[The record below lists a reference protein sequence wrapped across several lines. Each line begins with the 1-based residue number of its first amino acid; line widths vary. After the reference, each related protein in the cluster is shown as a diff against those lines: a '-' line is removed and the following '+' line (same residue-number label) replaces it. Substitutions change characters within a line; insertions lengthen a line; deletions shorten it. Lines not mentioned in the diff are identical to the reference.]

1 MFKLR
6 SPSVV
11 CPVCG
16 NRNTAKAKF
25 CAACAAR
32 LGEEP
37 SIAHAQP
44 QAAAAATPTPPH
56 DTGMGAPR
64 TNYSR
69 PMPLSAPPSD
79 ALGFWFKFCM
89 TGLVVM
95 LGFIAW
101 AVYVLTGSKAVP
113 PLPAGQGTSSVSQG
127 AAPAAPEAPATPAGS
142 AASTPPPPLVAGA
155 RASAPQKSVAAA
167 STASSVSAA
176 PATSSVPAA
185 TPAMPSQSAARV
197 ATTRAPDADV
207 NLPARRSSAEA
218 AQQRPEAA
226 QQRFAGAQQRQASRE
241 RSRPPV
247 WNEEEESAAPGTGAW
262 VMPSRPPADTSSP
275 QFRDAGPPIVPGPGP
290 REPYVASQETPMP
303 AIPAGDLGP
312 PVTVG
317 PGPRYD
323 YSTPSAGRR

>member
-1 MFKLR
+1 MFKVR

-11 CPVCG
+11 CPACG
-16 NRNTAKAKF
+16 SPNRAQAKF

-37 SIAHAQP
+37 SIAHAQ
-44 QAAAAATPTPPH
+44 QRAAAAAATVPPPH
-56 DTGMGAPR
+56 DTGLDAPR

-69 PMPLSAPPSD
+69 PMPLHAPPSD

-113 PLPAGQGTSSVSQG
+113 QLPVGQGG
-127 AAPAAPEAPATPAGS
+127 AAPMSQSAPPLAS
-142 AASTPPPPLVAGA
+142 ASTAPPMAAAAAV
-155 RASAPQKSVAAA
+155 SAPQKSVAATP
-167 STASSVSAA
+167 TAP
-176 PATSSVPAA
+176 PATTSP
-185 TPAMPSQSAARV
+185 PAARV
-197 ATTRAPDADV
+197 ATRAPDADA
-207 NLPARRSSAEA
+207 NPDTRRRSAEA
-218 AQQRPEAA
+218 AQQRP
-226 QQRFAGAQQRQASRE
+226 AGSQWQASRE

-247 WNEEEESAAPGTGAW
+247 RNEEEETAAPVSGAW
-262 VMPSRPPADTSSP
+262 VMPSRPPAVTSSP

-290 REPYVASQETPMP
+290 APAPREPYVASQDAP
-303 AIPAGDLGP
+303 ATPAGDLGP
-312 PVTVG
+312 PIAVG

-323 YSTPSAGRR
+323 YSTPSAGAGRR

>member
-16 NRNTAKAKF
+16 NRNTAEAKF

-37 SIAHAQP
+37 SIARAQP
-44 QAAAAATPTPPH
+44 QAAAAATATPPN

-69 PMPLSAPPSD
+69 PMPLRAPPSD

-89 TGLVVM
+89 AGLVVM

-113 PLPAGQGTSSVSQG
+113 PLPVGQGSASSMSQS
-127 AAPAAPEAPATPAGS
+127 AAPEAPATPAGS
-142 AASTPPPPLVAGA
+142 AASTPPPLVAGA

-167 STASSVSAA
+167 SSASSAPVA
-176 PATSSVPAA
+176 PATSSVPA
-185 TPAMPSQSAARV
+185 AMPSQSAARV

-207 NLPARRSSAEA
+207 NPPARRSSAEA
-218 AQQRPEAA
+218 AQQRS
-226 QQRFAGAQQRQASRE
+226 AGAQRQAWRE
-241 RSRPPV
+241 RSRPPA

-290 REPYVASQETPMP
+290 REPYVASQETPTP

-312 PVTVG
+312 PVTAG